1 MNASWLIHRA
11 WNRERCGEEMDAA
24 EGISDA
30 LENAL
35 LPCLALLTYFLTS
48 PSLSVSRFK
57 RPSCAPPFIPSSGYS
72 KDPRKPKFWKKK
84 GEKRVERE
92 REIESFWARMQSRP
106 NEVRKLPNGERRLLL
121 YSSWVPSGEGEGRGK
136 EKCRLSV
143 AFVATGEWRIRAIN
157 PVLSLYVYVQCGSY
171 NHEGVR

>member
-1 MNASWLIHRA
+1 MWRRDGRRWRNIRCVGKCASP
-11 WNRERCGEEMDAA
+11 
-24 EGISDA
+24 
-30 LENAL
+30 
-35 LPCLALLTYFLTS
+35 LPRSSYLFPYL
-48 PSLSVSRFK
+48 SLSLCLSIQTTVLCTSFHSFLRLFQGSPK
-57 RPSCAPPFIPSSGYS
+57 AKVLKEERREKSG
-72 KDPRKPKFWKKK
+72 
-84 GEKRVERE
+84 ERE
-92 REIESFWARMQSRP
+92 REIESFWARMQSRS

>member
-1 MNASWLIHRA
+1 MINSSRLEPGAMWRRDGRRWRNIRCVGKCASP
-11 WNRERCGEEMDAA
+11 
-24 EGISDA
+24 
-30 LENAL
+30 
-35 LPCLALLTYFLTS
+35 LPRSSYLF

-92 REIESFWARMQSRP
+92 REIESFWARMQSRS
-106 NEVRKLPNGERRLLL
+106 NEVRKLPNGERCLLL

-157 PVLSLYVYVQCGSY
+157 PVLSLL
-171 NHEGVR
+171 